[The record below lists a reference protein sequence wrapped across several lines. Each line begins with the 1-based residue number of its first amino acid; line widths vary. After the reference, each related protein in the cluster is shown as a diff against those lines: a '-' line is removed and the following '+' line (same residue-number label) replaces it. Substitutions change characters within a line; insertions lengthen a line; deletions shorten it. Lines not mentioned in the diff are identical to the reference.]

1 MVIYIFIY
9 FLLFV
14 IALLATMRVK
24 NRDLLSILSLIIIV
38 CFQGLRWKT
47 GTDWTPYYDCFMVS
61 DKYQVNY
68 VEWGYYIINRCVR
81 FFTDSYSVFLL
92 IECAIISV
100 CQWAFAR
107 QFFVKNVPAVL
118 LYFFSGAIFPVRFT
132 LAVSI
137 FLLGYKFIFERK
149 FLQFLIIYIIACS
162 IHQILALTLPL
173 YFIAHRTYNAKV
185 LVCIYVICCCIGI
198 MTDIVFKNLT
208 NAVSLFLIY
217 LPSFSQD
224 KVLYYMQNSE
234 STNSILSTLISYING
249 GLFIGLFLYLRRRCD
264 DISRYN
270 VLLNM
275 YVFGLSISRIVLTTI
290 PYLARINLCC
300 SGGFILML
308 LLGIQNY
315 KLKNRL
321 ICISLIFIYT
331 FLAYSKQIELYPDL
345 FKPYYSVLSSSN
357 RLHVY

>member
-1 MVIYIFIY
+1 MAIYIFIY

-24 NRDLLSILSLIIIV
+24 NRNLLSILSLIIIV
-38 CFQGLRWKT
+38 CFQGLRWRT
-47 GTDWTPYYDCFMVS
+47 GTDWPPYYDCFIVS
-61 DKYQVNY
+61 DKYHVNY
-68 VEWGYYIINRCVR
+68 VEWGYYIINRCIKS
-81 FFTDSYSVFLL
+81 FTDSYSIFLL
-92 IECAIISV
+92 IECVLIAG
-100 CQWAFAR
+100 CQWIFAR
-107 QFFVKNVPAVL
+107 QFSVKNIPAVL
-118 LYFFSGAIFPVRFT
+118 LYFFAITIFPVRFT

-137 FLLGYKFIFERK
+137 FLLGYKFIFKRK
-149 FLQFLIIYIIACS
+149 FIQFLIVYIIACS
-162 IHQILALTLPL
+162 IHQIIVLTLPL
-173 YFIAHRTYNAKV
+173 YFIVHRAYKAKV
-185 LVCIYVICCCIGI
+185 LVCVYVICCFIGI

-234 STNSILSTLISYING
+234 ANNSVLSTLISYING
-249 GLFIGLFLYLRRRCD
+249 GFFIGLFLYLRQKYK
-264 DISRYN
+264 DISGYN

-275 YVFGLSISRIVLTTI
+275 YVFGLSISRVVLTTI

-308 LLGIQNY
+308 LLCIQHY
-315 KLKNRL
+315 KVRNRL
-321 ICISLIFIYT
+321 ICITLIFIYT
-331 FLAYSKQIELYPDL
+331 FLAYNKQIELYPDL
-345 FKPYYSVLSSSN
+345 FKPYYSVFSSSN